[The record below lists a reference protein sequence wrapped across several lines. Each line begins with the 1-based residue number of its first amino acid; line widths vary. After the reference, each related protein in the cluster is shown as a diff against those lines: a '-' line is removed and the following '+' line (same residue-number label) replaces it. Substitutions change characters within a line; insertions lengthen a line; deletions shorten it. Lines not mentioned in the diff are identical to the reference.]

1 MPLAPWHY
9 SSDRPPENRTD
20 LPNRSL
26 LLVQASQAIAR
37 AKRNR
42 TALNVLFFDLD
53 RFKQVNDRFGHAIGD
68 ALLGTVGERMR
79 SSLRQPDQAFRL
91 GGDEFAVL
99 LENAEPDQAEA
110 LGTRLLA
117 VLGAQYHLGGQ
128 VIDFVTP
135 SIGIAFYPQDA
146 GDADAL
152 TRAADIAMYQAK
164 QERNR
169 CYRYTVA

>member
-1 MPLAPWHY
+1 MAYQKQLIDLAY
-9 SSDRPPENRTD
+9 RDTLTGLGNRKAFNEQ
-20 LPNRSL
+20 LQHAVVHSHQVAL
-26 LLVQASQAIAR
+26 LYI
-37 AKRNR
+37 
-42 TALNVLFFDLD
+42 DLD
-53 RFKQVNDRFGHAIGD
+53 RFKQVNDRFGHAVGD
-68 ALLGTVGERMR
+68 ALLSTVGERLR

-99 LENAEPDQAEA
+99 LENAEPEQAEA
-110 LGTRLLA
+110 LGSRLLT
-117 VLGAQYHLGGQ
+117 VLASPYHLGGQ
-128 VIDFVTP
+128 LIDFVTP
-135 SIGIAFYPQDA
+135 SIGIAFYPLDA